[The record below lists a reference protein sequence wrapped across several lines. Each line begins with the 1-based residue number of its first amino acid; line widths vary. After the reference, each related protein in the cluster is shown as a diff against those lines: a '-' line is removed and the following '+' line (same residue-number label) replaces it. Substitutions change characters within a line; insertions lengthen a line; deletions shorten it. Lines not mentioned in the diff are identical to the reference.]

1 MKLHLVDVFNN
12 RDKIYE
18 TEETKTYY
26 GIFKEIDKIV
36 DEHNYSCIYYPIPKI
51 DKENKTITI
60 HWIELGGDLSVPYIE
75 ILECADNVLKEFD
88 YKIKSCLELKRIKNA

>member
-51 DKENKTITI
+51 DKENKMITI
-60 HWIELGGDLSVPYIE
+60 HWIELGGYLSVPYIE
-75 ILECADNVLKEFD
+75 ILECTDSVLKEFD
-88 YKIKSCLELKRIKNA
+88 YEIKNCLELKKIKNA